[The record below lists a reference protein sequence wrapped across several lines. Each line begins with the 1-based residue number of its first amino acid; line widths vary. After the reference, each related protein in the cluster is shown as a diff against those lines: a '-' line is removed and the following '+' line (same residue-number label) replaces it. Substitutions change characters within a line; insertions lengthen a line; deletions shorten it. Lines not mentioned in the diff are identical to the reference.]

1 MKLHRLLFLLSVVA
15 ASVFAGCSDGA
26 DVYIG
31 TWHRIPAGDSLYR
44 GFTLGGN
51 GIAAPLNE
59 STNQYNSW
67 RRKRD
72 TLWLSGQRFT
82 DTSVAPFIDTLIVK
96 KITSDSLVV
105 RSEGRLLHFSR
116 E

>member
-1 MKLHRLLFLLSVVA
+1 MKLHRLLFLLPFFVA
-15 ASVFAGCSDGA
+15 TIMAGCSDDA

-31 TWHRIPAGDSLYR
+31 TWRRIPAGDSLYR

-51 GIAAPLNE
+51 GISASLNL
-59 STNQYNSW
+59 STTQYNNW
-67 RRKRD
+67 HRKRD

-82 DTSVAPFIDTLIVK
+82 DTSVAPFIDTFIVK
-96 KITSDSLVV
+96 KITQDSLVV
-105 RSEGRLLHFSR
+105 LSREGKLHFSR